1 MNTAEIKMDLFRK
14 LDSLKGRSL
23 QEAYGLL
30 LNYINGNYAL
40 DEWGNLT
47 VEQQDAIKL
56 AVRQLDNDEG
66 RKHNN
71 VISDFRNRYL
81 ND

>member
-14 LDSLKGRSL
+14 IDSLKGRNL

-30 LNYINGNYAL
+30 LNYISGNHAL
-40 DEWGNLT
+40 DEWENLT
-47 VEQQDAIKL
+47 LEQQNAI
-56 AVRQLDNDEG
+56 REGIQELDNGEG
-66 RKHNN
+66 RKHSI
-71 VISDFRNRYL
+71 VISDYRKRYL

>member
-40 DEWGNLT
+40 DEWVNLT